1 MRARLD
7 AARETERASTAGDD
21 PTSLAEMDAN
31 AATVDDVEPDA
42 SAEEPQHGGHPVPDA
57 IRSAAEWA
65 WRLVIIGVAVYF
77 SIQFLWNVRVVVFPV
92 IAALFIAAGLRP
104 LVRRLNGVGFG
115 RSAATAT
122 VFIGFLVVVVGTLS
136 VAGGQIGTGF
146 SDVADSA
153 EDGVGEIRDWL
164 INGPLGIQE
173 DTLDNFVERA
183 EQTISDNSDRLT
195 SGAIGAATAAAE
207 VVTGALLGLFTLFF
221 FLHDGERIWRWVVSL
236 FPSRV
241 QPPVRGAG
249 NVAWR
254 TLQGYVR
261 ATLAVAFIDFFFITL
276 LLVILRVP
284 LAFPLG
290 VLVFFGAFV
299 PVVGAFVTG
308 ALGVLVA
315 LVTQGPIIALI
326 VLAGIVA
333 VQQIES
339 HLLQPLIIGRLVRIH
354 PLAVVLSIAV
364 GSLIA
369 GILGAVIAVP
379 TVAVANSVTRY
390 LARGEQPGTP
400 VVSAE

>member
-1 MRARLD
+1 M
-7 AARETERASTAGDD
+7 
-21 PTSLAEMDAN
+21 
-31 AATVDDVEPDA
+31 
-42 SAEEPQHGGHPVPDA
+42 
-57 IRSAAEWA
+57 
-65 WRLVIIGVAVYF
+65 
-77 SIQFLWNVRVVVFPV
+77 
-92 IAALFIAAGLRP
+92 
-104 LVRRLNGVGFG
+104 
-115 RSAATAT
+115 
-122 VFIGFLVVVVGTLS
+122 
-136 VAGGQIGTGF
+136 
-146 SDVADSA
+146 
-153 EDGVGEIRDWL
+153 
-164 INGPLGIQE
+164 
-173 DTLDNFVERA
+173 
-183 EQTISDNSDRLT
+183 
-195 SGAIGAATAAAE
+195 
-207 VVTGALLGLFTLFF
+207 
-221 FLHDGERIWRWVVSL
+221 
-236 FPSRV
+236 
-241 QPPVRGAG
+241 
-249 NVAWR
+249 
-254 TLQGYVR
+254 QGYVR

-379 TVAVANSVTRY
+379 TVAVANSVTAY
-390 LARGEQPGTP
+390 LVRGTRPGTP
-400 VVSAE
+400 IVSAE